1 MTSKPTAG
9 NEPSLYPSI
18 HELSNDGPIRA
29 IGVMVLLVTVV
40 AFGAWA
46 FLAPIDGAAMAPGY
60 VIVKSHKKTVQHL
73 EGGIVSQLLVK
84 DGDVVKE
91 GDVLLVLDG
100 TENKALLEVARG
112 QYIALA
118 AEVARLEA
126 ERDGKQSV
134 SFPET
139 LNDLDDTRVNEA
151 KRGELQVF
159 AARKQAHEGEMS
171 VLTQRVGQ
179 LQSKIEGLKG
189 QRNSKQQLVNSYG
202 EEAVDLRE
210 LLSQGFAD
218 KQRLREIER
227 SHALNTGELSALA
240 SEIAASEIQIGETK
254 LQILQLEK
262 KFQEEVASKLSE
274 AQSKLYDVSQRMLAS
289 KDKVSRIEI
298 KAPSDGRVMGLS
310 MYTVGG
316 VVMAGR
322 PILEIVPQQEELV
335 VDAQVSPLDID
346 RVQVGLVA
354 EVRFSAFKQ
363 AVTPYIEGK
372 VITLSAD
379 RMVEEKTGTP
389 YYQAQVELTEASLNK
404 MRHLQLVP
412 GMPVEVLIKT
422 GERTL
427 FQYLTKPISNAFAR
441 AFIED

>member
-1 MTSKPTAG
+1 MTSKPTTT
-9 NEPSLYPSI
+9 EPSLYPSI
-18 HELSNDGPIRA
+18 QELTNDGPIRTV
-29 IGVMVLLVTVV
+29 GVLVLLITVV
-40 AFGAWA
+40 GFGLWA

-91 GDVLLVLDG
+91 GDMLLVLDG
-100 TENKALLEVARG
+100 TEDKALLEVARG
-112 QYIALA
+112 QFIALA

-126 ERDGKQSV
+126 ERDGKQAIN
-134 SFPET
+134 FPES
-139 LNDLDDTRVNEA
+139 LNDLDDVRVNEA
-151 KRGELQVF
+151 KRGEQQVF
-159 AARKQAHEGEMS
+159 SARKQAHEGEMS
-171 VLTQRVGQ
+171 VLKQRVGQ
-179 LQSKIEGLKG
+179 LQSKIEGLRG
-189 QRNSKQQLVNSYG
+189 QRNSKQQLVTSFG

-210 LLSQGFAD
+210 LLNEGFAD

-227 SHALNTGELSALA
+227 SHALNTGEVSALA
-240 SEIAASEIQIGETK
+240 SDIAASEIQIGETK

-289 KDKVSRIEI
+289 RDKVNRIEI
-298 KAPSDGRVMGLS
+298 KAPTDGRVMGMS

-346 RVQVGLVA
+346 RVQVGLLA

-363 AVTPYIEGK
+363 AVTPYLEGK
-372 VITLSAD
+372 VINLSAD

-389 YYQAQVELTEASLNK
+389 YYQAQVELTEASLKK
-404 MRHLQLVP
+404 MQHLQLVP

-422 GERTL
+422 GERTV